1 MSVSNAP
8 TPRVT
13 VLRPEVNQSDMADGN
28 TSVRPRLLIVD
39 DISDNRAILTRRFQ
53 RRGFDVVEAECGLTA
68 IGLIDRESFDL
79 VLLDVM
85 MPGMDG
91 IETLKRIRSR
101 NSASALPVIMVTAK
115 SESGNI
121 VDALELGANDYVTK
135 PVDFAVALAR
145 VNTQISR
152 KRAEEQVVLANE
164 ELRKA
169 NEDLELRVEER
180 TSRLIDANQRLKVEI
195 ANREESQAKSQYLA
209 HHDSLTGL
217 GNRLLFK
224 EQLEEALKDVSI
236 APHPLA
242 VLFLDLDGFKAVNDT
257 LGHSVGDL
265 LLKLVATKLR
275 DILPRTDRIARL
287 GGDEFAILQIS
298 STQPGSSIALAEK
311 IIEVVG
317 QPSSIDGHDVTVGAS
332 VGIAVAHPGNMN
344 TENFLKSADL
354 AMYSAKS
361 DGRGTYRMFDP
372 EMDAIVQAR
381 RLLEREM
388 RTALAQDGF
397 RLFYQPLVNLQTKK
411 VTAFEAL
418 MRWQHPERGMVP
430 PSEFIPVAEEMGLI
444 VQLGEWAL
452 RHACAEATEWPD
464 GICVSVNLSPLQ
476 FSKGSLVSTVMSALA
491 SAGLPASRL
500 ELEITESVLLEK
512 SERNISILNQ
522 LRDLGVRISMDDF
535 GTGYSSIGY
544 LRSFPFDK
552 IKIDQSFVRD
562 LLVDEGSLAIVRA
575 IAGLGVSFGMTT
587 TAEGVETEE
596 QMRCLNLEG
605 CIEVQGYLYSKPVPA
620 SEIVGVLESLASRRS
635 QLKDLRS

>member
-1 MSVSNAP
+1 MSVSNIP

-13 VLRPEVNQSDMADGN
+13 VLRPPVNQSDIADGN

-68 IGLIDRESFDL
+68 IELIDRESFDL

-152 KRAEEQVVLANE
+152 KRAVERVALANE
-164 ELRKA
+164 ER
-169 NEDLELRVEER
+169 R
-180 TSRLIDANQRLKVEI
+180 KVEI
-195 ANREESQAKSQYLA
+195 ADREESQARSQYLA
-209 HHDSLTGL
+209 YHDSLTGL

-224 EQLEEALKDVSI
+224 EQLEEALKDVSV
-236 APHPLA
+236 ASHPLA
-242 VLFLDLDGFKAVNDT
+242 VLFLDLDGFKAVNYT
-257 LGHSVGDL
+257 LGHSIGDL
-265 LLKLVATKLR
+265 LLKSVSAKLR

-298 STQPGSSIALAEK
+298 AAQPGSSIALAEK

-317 QPSSIDGHDVTVGAS
+317 QPNSIDGHDVTVGAS
-332 VGIAVAHPGNMN
+332 VGIAVARPGDIN

-381 RLLEREM
+381 RLLERDM

-411 VTAFEAL
+411 VTAF
-418 MRWQHPERGMVP
+418 
-430 PSEFIPVAEEMGLI
+430 
-444 VQLGEWAL
+444 
-452 RHACAEATEWPD
+452 
-464 GICVSVNLSPLQ
+464 
-476 FSKGSLVSTVMSALA
+476 
-491 SAGLPASRL
+491 
-500 ELEITESVLLEK
+500 
-512 SERNISILNQ
+512 
-522 LRDLGVRISMDDF
+522 
-535 GTGYSSIGY
+535 
-544 LRSFPFDK
+544 
-552 IKIDQSFVRD
+552 
-562 LLVDEGSLAIVRA
+562 
-575 IAGLGVSFGMTT
+575 
-587 TAEGVETEE
+587 
-596 QMRCLNLEG
+596 
-605 CIEVQGYLYSKPVPA
+605 
-620 SEIVGVLESLASRRS
+620 
-635 QLKDLRS
+635 

>member
-13 VLRPEVNQSDMADGN
+13 VLRPDVNQSDTADDS

-39 DISDNRAILTRRFQ
+39 DISDNRTILTRRFQ

-68 IGLIDRESFDL
+68 IELIDKESFDL

-101 NSASALPVIMVTAK
+101 NSASELPVIMVTAK
-115 SESGNI
+115 SESTNI

-152 KRAEEQVVLANE
+152 KRAVERVASANE
-164 ELRKA
+164 ELRKV
-169 NEDLELRVEER
+169 NEGLERRVEER

-195 ANREESQAKSQYLA
+195 ADREESQARSQYLA
-209 HHDSLTGL
+209 YHDSLTGL

-224 EQLEEALKDVSI
+224 EQLEEALKDVSV
-236 APHPLA
+236 ASHPLA

-257 LGHSVGDL
+257 LGHSIGDL
-265 LLKLVATKLR
+265 LLKSVAAKLR

-298 STQPGSSIALAEK
+298 ATQPGSSIALAEK

-317 QPSSIDGHDVTVGAS
+317 QPNSIDGHDVTVGAS
-332 VGIAVAHPGNMN
+332 VGIAVARPGDIN

-381 RLLEREM
+381 RLLERDM

-430 PSEFIPVAEEMGLI
+430 PSDFIPVAEEMGLI

-452 RHACAEATEWPD
+452 RQACAEATEWPD
-464 GICVSVNLSPLQ
+464 GVCVSVNLSPLQ
-476 FSKGSLVSTVMSALA
+476 FSKGNLVSSVMSALA

-512 SERNISILNQ
+512 SERNITILNQ
-522 LRDLGVRISMDDF
+522 LRGLGVRISMDDF

-575 IAGLGVSFGMTT
+575 IAGLGVSFGMIT

-605 CIEVQGYLYSKPVPA
+605 CIEVQGYLYSRPVPA
-620 SEIVGVLESLASRRS
+620 NEIVGVLASLDNRR
-635 QLKDLRS
+635 LLDPRD

>member
-1 MSVSNAP
+1 MSVSNIS

-68 IGLIDRESFDL
+68 IELIDKESFDL

-91 IETLKRIRSR
+91 IETLKRIRSQ
-101 NSASALPVIMVTAK
+101 NSASALPVIMVTAR

-152 KRAEEQVVLANE
+152 KRAVEQVALANE

-169 NEDLELRVEER
+169 NQDLERRVEER

-195 ANREESQAKSQYLA
+195 ADREESQARSQYLA
-209 HHDSLTGL
+209 YHDSLTGL

-236 APHPLA
+236 TPHPLA

-257 LGHSVGDL
+257 LGHSIGDL
-265 LLKLVATKLR
+265 LLKSVATKLR

-298 STQPGSSIALAEK
+298 ATQPGSSIALAEK

-381 RLLEREM
+381 RLLERDM

-430 PSEFIPVAEEMGLI
+430 PSDFIPVAEEMGLI

-452 RHACAEATEWPD
+452 RQACAEATEWPD

-476 FSKGSLVSTVMSALA
+476 FSKGNLVSSVMSALA

-512 SERNISILNQ
+512 SERNITILNQ

-575 IAGLGVSFGMTT
+575 IAGLGVSFGMIT

-620 SEIVGVLESLASRRS
+620 SEIVGVLESLGNRRS
-635 QLKDLRS
+635 LDPRD